1 MRTISQSWTI
11 LIKLNNR
18 SVSVSDSKEEI
29 MNATY
34 AALCR
39 HGYADLSI
47 QNIADESDKGKSL
60 IYYHY
65 DDKEDLMKAFMDHLK
80 KDIRVR
86 QDKVRGKDPLDRLDF
101 MLDMYLGIEDDDM
114 WEFQKAI
121 QEFRAQ
127 AQHNPDFRDKFREI
141 DLMVKKDVVELMREA
156 EACNPEMAAE
166 MFLSLIEGS
175 ITRKVSTDDR
185 EDLAALKG
193 EIKTASRSF
202 LNK

>member
-1 MRTISQSWTI
+1 M
-11 LIKLNNR
+11 
-18 SVSVSDSKEEI
+18 SDSKEEI

-185 EDLAALKG
+185 EDLAALKE